1 MKKILIGFLG
11 LLGLLAAYLLLW
23 PVPIDPGTWTPLP
36 APDLSGDYAPND
48 RLAGIERLYEE
59 GVGSEDV
66 AVAADGSMYLGLAD
80 GRIGHLDPSGTRFK
94 EVAQT
99 GGRPL
104 GLHMDEAR
112 GRLIIADAFKGLLSL
127 DLESGALTT
136 LTDHHG
142 DKPFRFTDDV
152 DVAADGTIYFSDASH
167 KFQITNFRA
176 AVFEHQPNGRLL
188 AYTPQGET
196 KLLADNLYF
205 ANGVA
210 LAHDESY
217 VLVAETTRYRIQRYW
232 LTGERAGTLEMFV
245 ENLPGFPDGV
255 SRGSAGRF
263 WVAMFT
269 IRNPIMDKV
278 LPTPWIRKLLIR
290 LPEALQPQAAPHG
303 FVLGFDGDANVVAN
317 LQDRSADAFF
327 PVTSVQERLGK
338 LHLGSLQD
346 NGIGRMAVP

>member
-1 MKKILIGFLG
+1 MIYFSDI
-11 LLGLLAAYLLLW
+11 
-23 PVPIDPGTWTPLP
+23 
-36 APDLSGDYAPND
+36 
-48 RLAGIERLYEE
+48 
-59 GVGSEDV
+59 
-66 AVAADGSMYLGLAD
+66 
-80 GRIGHLDPSGTRFK
+80 PSGKNPGRVMK
-94 EVAQT
+94 LNPQT
-99 GGRPL
+99 GTVSVHCADSGKSN
-104 GLHMDEAR
+104 GLMFDAK
-112 GRLIIADAFKGLLSL
+112 GRLIACCGAMFGRRALVEITPDGKLRPLVEKYKGKRLNSPN
-127 DLESGALTT
+127 DLVV
-136 LTDHHG
+136 H
-142 DKPFRFTDDV
+142 PN
-152 DVAADGTIYFSDASH
+152 GTIYFSDASH

-245 ENLPGFPDGV
+245 ENLPGFPDGG